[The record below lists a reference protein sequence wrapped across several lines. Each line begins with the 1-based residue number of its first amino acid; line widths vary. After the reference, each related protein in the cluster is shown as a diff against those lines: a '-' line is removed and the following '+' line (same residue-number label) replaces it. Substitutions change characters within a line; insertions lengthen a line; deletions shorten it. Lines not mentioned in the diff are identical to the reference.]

1 MPLEIAFVAFVL
13 IVGFYMLWNIG
24 ANDVAN
30 AIGTSVGSGSLSMK
44 KAIFVAAVFEFLGA
58 SFFGSHV
65 SKTIQGGLI
74 YSTDFITN
82 LIIIQIIKS
91 MLTCACIGLK
101 AIVFNDSTEMANN
114 SSINYLSN

>member
-1 MPLEIAFVAFVL
+1 MPLEIAFVALVL

-65 SKTIQGGLI
+65 SKTIQGGSL
-74 YSTDFITN
+74 TP
-82 LIIIQIIKS
+82 QI
-91 MLTCACIGLK
+91 
-101 AIVFNDSTEMANN
+101 
-114 SSINYLSN
+114 SSQIPTRSLLEC